1 MKLDDIVITGYG
13 IKAPGIC
20 DKSSFLKVLKNG
32 ICTQSLFKDPLGEP
46 IVAGMIHDDF
56 IKMNEKNYKRLSRS
70 YRMAIAAALDAV
82 NMSGLC
88 HYEPQRI
95 AVIMGTSAGAICE
108 IEENSKVA
116 FQLKSMPIQAVS
128 WVDTHTLSESV
139 AQAIG
144 SCGPSFTLT
153 TGCTASIDA
162 TLMGKLLLESG
173 SVDAC
178 IVGGTDAPLGKWTI
192 NGFKNIP
199 IVYETRDQKV
209 DSVCITTHRN
219 NGINAC
225 LLLTS
230 V

>member
-1 MKLDDIVITGYG
+1 
-13 IKAPGIC
+13 
-20 DKSSFLKVLKNG
+20 
-32 ICTQSLFKDPLGEP
+32 
-46 IVAGMIHDDF
+46 
-56 IKMNEKNYKRLSRS
+56 
-70 YRMAIAAALDAV
+70 
-82 NMSGLC
+82 
-88 HYEPQRI
+88 
-95 AVIMGTSAGAICE
+95 
-108 IEENSKVA
+108 
-116 FQLKSMPIQAVS
+116 MPIQAVS

-192 NGFKNIP
+192 NGFKDIP
-199 IVYETRDQKV
+199 IVYETRDQEV

-219 NGINAC
+219 NGIT
-225 LLLTS
+225 L
-230 V
+230 VYY